1 LGSVGGTQLFTLASG
16 KLIYNIS
23 GSEFFLGLVAAVFG
37 LGTIVINFLG
47 GVIADRLEKKILLII
62 TSFCSSLILIILAMV
77 DNLNLETV
85 SIVIILSTILGLIS
99 GFDWPVRS
107 SIFTQFLDNKDQIVS
122 AVSLNAILWQ
132 GVRIIAPGI
141 GGFIIAYY
149 GTQSIF
155 YMSAV
160 GFFIMGIMMIRIT
173 PNKSFDKVEKKNSVK
188 NSIFQETLEG
198 IKYIYENKIFRI
210 IILATYLTSFFGVSY
225 LQLLPSFADSYK
237 LSSRGDVSAQ
247 VLGILL
253 SSAGIGAVFGTTITS
268 NLKNKINI
276 GKLAFATNV
285 ISVIFLLFFGI
296 SNFFINEN
304 NIYSN
309 PWISYNLLLSL
320 LFTFLTSTF
329 SSIFMVCSMSIL
341 QLNVPDK
348 LRGRVMGIHTIT
360 FSLMSVGAL
369 ILGLLAEFFGSSIAV
384 MSTSTLLIIINL
396 YIFISKKE
404 IRNI

>member
-1 LGSVGGTQLFTLASG
+1 MGSVGGTQLFTLASG

-188 NSIFQETLEG
+188 NSIFKDTLEG
-198 IKYIYENKIFRI
+198 IKYIYENRVFRI
-210 IILATYLTSFFGVSY
+210 IILATYLTSFFGTSF

-285 ISVIFLLFFGI
+285 ISVIFLLLFGI

>member
-1 LGSVGGTQLFTLASG
+1 LGSVGGTQLFALASG

>member
-1 LGSVGGTQLFTLASG
+1 MGSVGGTQLFTLASG

-107 SIFTQFLDNKDQIVS
+107 SIFTQFLDNKEQIVS

-188 NSIFQETLEG
+188 KSIFQETLEG

-210 IILATYLTSFFGVSY
+210 IILASYLTSFFGVSY

>member
-107 SIFTQFLDNKDQIVS
+107 SIFTQFLDNKEQIVS

-160 GFFIMGIMMIRIT
+160 GFFIMGIIMIRIT

-188 NSIFQETLEG
+188 KSIFQETLEG

-210 IILATYLTSFFGVSY
+210 IILASYLTSFFGVSY

-285 ISVIFLLFFGI
+285 ISVIFLLLFGI

-384 MSTSTLLIIINL
+384 MSSSTLLIIINL

-404 IRNI
+404 MRNI

>member
-1 LGSVGGTQLFTLASG
+1 MASG

-37 LGTIVINFLG
+37 IGTIIINFLG
-47 GVIADRLEKKILLII
+47 GVIADRLEKKILMII
-62 TSFCSSLILIILAMV
+62 TSFCSSLILIILAIV

-107 SIFTQFLDNKDQIVS
+107 SIFTQFLDNKEQIVS

-141 GGFIIAYY
+141 GGFIIAFY
-149 GTQSIF
+149 GTQTIF

-160 GFFIMGIMMIRIT
+160 GFFIMGIIMIRIK
-173 PNKSFDKVEKKNSVK
+173 PNKNLYVIEKKNSAK

-210 IILATYLTSFFGVSY
+210 IILATYLTSFFGMSY

-237 LSSRGDVSAQ
+237 LTTSGDVSAQ
-247 VLGILL
+247 ILGILL
-253 SSAGIGAVFGTTITS
+253 SSAGIGAVFGTIITS

-276 GKLAFATNV
+276 GKLAFSANV
-285 ISVIFLLFFGI
+285 ISVIFLLLFGI

-320 LFTFLTSTF
+320 LFSFLSSTF
-329 SSIFMVCSMSIL
+329 SAIFMVCSMSIL

-360 FSLMSVGAL
+360 FSLLSVGAL

-384 MSTSTLLIIINL
+384 MISSTLLIIINL

>member
-1 LGSVGGTQLFTLASG
+1 MGSVGGTQLFALASG

-62 TSFCSSLILIILAMV
+62 TSFCSSLILIILAIV

>member
-1 LGSVGGTQLFTLASG
+1 MASG

-37 LGTIVINFLG
+37 IGTIIINFLG
-47 GVIADRLEKKILLII
+47 GVIADRLEKKILMII
-62 TSFCSSLILIILAMV
+62 TSFCSSLILIILAIV

-107 SIFTQFLDNKDQIVS
+107 SIFTQFLDNKEQIVS

-141 GGFIIAYY
+141 GGFIIAFY
-149 GTQSIF
+149 GTQTIF

-160 GFFIMGIMMIRIT
+160 GFFIMGIIMIRIK
-173 PNKSFDKVEKKNSVK
+173 PNKNLYVIEKKNSAK

-210 IILATYLTSFFGVSY
+210 IILATYLTSFFGMSY

-237 LSSRGDVSAQ
+237 LTTSGDVSAQ
-247 VLGILL
+247 ILGILL
-253 SSAGIGAVFGTTITS
+253 SSAGIGAVFGTIITS

-276 GKLAFATNV
+276 GKLAFSANV
-285 ISVIFLLFFGI
+285 ISVIFLLLFGI

-320 LFTFLTSTF
+320 LFSFLSSTF
-329 SSIFMVCSMSIL
+329 SAIFMVCSMSIL

-360 FSLMSVGAL
+360 FSLLSVGAL

-384 MSTSTLLIIINL
+384 MISSILLIIINL

>member
-62 TSFCSSLILIILAMV
+62 TSFCSSLILIILAIV

>member
-1 LGSVGGTQLFTLASG
+1 MGSVGGTQLFTLASG

-62 TSFCSSLILIILAMV
+62 TSFCSSLILIILAIV

-160 GFFIMGIMMIRIT
+160 GFFIMGIIMIRIT

>member
-1 LGSVGGTQLFTLASG
+1 MGSVGGTQLFALASG

>member
-1 LGSVGGTQLFTLASG
+1 LGSVGGTQLFALASG

-62 TSFCSSLILIILAMV
+62 TSFCSSLILIILAIV

-160 GFFIMGIMMIRIT
+160 GFLIMGIIMIRIT

-247 VLGILL
+247 ILGILL

>member
-1 LGSVGGTQLFTLASG
+1 MASG

-37 LGTIVINFLG
+37 IGTIIINFLG
-47 GVIADRLEKKILLII
+47 GVIADRLEKKILMII
-62 TSFCSSLILIILAMV
+62 TSFCSSLILIILAIV

-107 SIFTQFLDNKDQIVS
+107 SIFTQFLDNKEQIVS

-141 GGFIIAYY
+141 GGFIIAFY
-149 GTQSIF
+149 GTQTIF

-160 GFFIMGIMMIRIT
+160 GFFIMGIIMIRIK
-173 PNKSFDKVEKKNSVK
+173 PNKNLYVIEKKNSAK

-210 IILATYLTSFFGVSY
+210 IILATYLTSFFGMSY

-237 LSSRGDVSAQ
+237 LTTSGDVSAQ
-247 VLGILL
+247 ILGILL
-253 SSAGIGAVFGTTITS
+253 SSAGIGAVFGTIITS

-276 GKLAFATNV
+276 GKLAFSANV
-285 ISVIFLLFFGI
+285 ISVIFLLLFGI

-304 NIYSN
+304 NVYSN

-320 LFTFLTSTF
+320 LFSFLSSTF
-329 SSIFMVCSMSIL
+329 SAIFMVCSMSIL

-360 FSLMSVGAL
+360 FSLLSVGAL

-384 MSTSTLLIIINL
+384 MISSTLLIIINL

>member
-1 LGSVGGTQLFTLASG
+1 LASG

-37 LGTIVINFLG
+37 IGTIIINFLG
-47 GVIADRLEKKILLII
+47 GVIADRLEKKILMII
-62 TSFCSSLILIILAMV
+62 TSFCSSLILIILAIV

-107 SIFTQFLDNKDQIVS
+107 SIFTQFLDNKEQIVS

-141 GGFIIAYY
+141 GGFIIAFY
-149 GTQSIF
+149 GTQTIF

-160 GFFIMGIMMIRIT
+160 GFFIMGIIMIRIK
-173 PNKSFDKVEKKNSVK
+173 PNKNLYVIEIKNSAK

-210 IILATYLTSFFGVSY
+210 IILATYLTSFFGMSY

-237 LSSRGDVSAQ
+237 LTTSGDVSAQ
-247 VLGILL
+247 ILGILL
-253 SSAGIGAVFGTTITS
+253 SSAGIGAVFGTIITS

-276 GKLAFATNV
+276 GKLAFSANV
-285 ISVIFLLFFGI
+285 ISVIFLLLFGI

-320 LFTFLTSTF
+320 LFSFLSSTF
-329 SSIFMVCSMSIL
+329 SAIFMVCSMSIL

-360 FSLMSVGAL
+360 FSLLSVGAL

-384 MSTSTLLIIINL
+384 MISSTLLIIINL

>member
-1 LGSVGGTQLFTLASG
+1 MGSVGGTQLFTLASG

-404 IRNI
+404 MRNI

>member
-1 LGSVGGTQLFTLASG
+1 
-16 KLIYNIS
+16 
-23 GSEFFLGLVAAVFG
+23 
-37 LGTIVINFLG
+37 
-47 GVIADRLEKKILLII
+47 
-62 TSFCSSLILIILAMV
+62 M
-77 DNLNLETV
+77 
-85 SIVIILSTILGLIS
+85 
-99 GFDWPVRS
+99 
-107 SIFTQFLDNKDQIVS
+107 
-122 AVSLNAILWQ
+122 
-132 GVRIIAPGI
+132 
-141 GGFIIAYY
+141 
-149 GTQSIF
+149 
-155 YMSAV
+155 
-160 GFFIMGIMMIRIT
+160 
-173 PNKSFDKVEKKNSVK
+173 
-188 NSIFQETLEG
+188 
-198 IKYIYENKIFRI
+198 
-210 IILATYLTSFFGVSY
+210 TSFFGTSF

-237 LSSRGDVSAQ
+237 LTARGDVSAQ
-247 VLGILL
+247 ILGILL

-268 NLKNKINI
+268 NLKNTINI

-285 ISVIFLLFFGI
+285 ISVIFLLLFGI
-296 SNFFINEN
+296 SNFFINES

>member
-1 LGSVGGTQLFTLASG
+1 LASG

-37 LGTIVINFLG
+37 IGTIIINFLG
-47 GVIADRLEKKILLII
+47 GVIADRLEKKILMII
-62 TSFCSSLILIILAMV
+62 TSFCSSLILIILAIV

-107 SIFTQFLDNKDQIVS
+107 SIFTQFLDNKEQIVS

-141 GGFIIAYY
+141 GGFIIAFY
-149 GTQSIF
+149 GTQTIF

-160 GFFIMGIMMIRIT
+160 GFFIMGIIMIRIK
-173 PNKSFDKVEKKNSVK
+173 PNKNLYVIEKKNSAK

-210 IILATYLTSFFGVSY
+210 IILATYLTSFFGMSY

-237 LSSRGDVSAQ
+237 LTTSGDVSAQ
-247 VLGILL
+247 ILGILL
-253 SSAGIGAVFGTTITS
+253 SSAGIGAVFGTIITS

-276 GKLAFATNV
+276 GKLAFSANV
-285 ISVIFLLFFGI
+285 ISVIFLLLFGI

-320 LFTFLTSTF
+320 LFSFLSSTF
-329 SSIFMVCSMSIL
+329 SAIFMVCSMSIL

-360 FSLMSVGAL
+360 FSLLSVGAL

-384 MSTSTLLIIINL
+384 MISSTLLIIINL

>member
-1 LGSVGGTQLFTLASG
+1 MASG

-37 LGTIVINFLG
+37 IGTIIINFLG
-47 GVIADRLEKKILLII
+47 GVIADRLEKKILMII
-62 TSFCSSLILIILAMV
+62 TSFCSSLILIILAIV

-107 SIFTQFLDNKDQIVS
+107 SIFTQFLDNKEQIVS

-141 GGFIIAYY
+141 GGFIIAFY
-149 GTQSIF
+149 GTQAIF

-160 GFFIMGIMMIRIT
+160 GFFIMGIIMIRIK
-173 PNKSFDKVEKKNSVK
+173 PNKNLYVIEKKNSAK

-210 IILATYLTSFFGVSY
+210 IILATYLTSFFGMSY

-237 LSSRGDVSAQ
+237 LTTSGDVSAQ
-247 VLGILL
+247 ILGILL
-253 SSAGIGAVFGTTITS
+253 SSAGIGAVFGTIITS

-276 GKLAFATNV
+276 GKLAFSANV
-285 ISVIFLLFFGI
+285 ISVIFLLLFGI

-320 LFTFLTSTF
+320 LFSFLSSTF
-329 SSIFMVCSMSIL
+329 SAIFMVCSMSIL

-360 FSLMSVGAL
+360 FSLLSVGAL

-384 MSTSTLLIIINL
+384 MISSTLLIIINL

>member
-1 LGSVGGTQLFTLASG
+1 MGSVGGTQLFALASG

-62 TSFCSSLILIILAMV
+62 TSFCSSLILIILAIV

-107 SIFTQFLDNKDQIVS
+107 SIFTQFLDNKDQIV
-122 AVSLNAILWQ
+122 
-132 GVRIIAPGI
+132 RIIAPGI

-160 GFFIMGIMMIRIT
+160 GFFIMGIIMIRIT

-188 NSIFQETLEG
+188 NSIFKDTLEG
-198 IKYIYENKIFRI
+198 IKYIYENRVFRI
-210 IILATYLTSFFGVSY
+210 IILATYLTSFFGTSF

-247 VLGILL
+247 ILGILL

-285 ISVIFLLFFGI
+285 ISVIFLLLFGI

>member
-1 LGSVGGTQLFTLASG
+1 MGSVGGTQLFALASG

-62 TSFCSSLILIILAMV
+62 TSFCSSLILIILAIV

-160 GFFIMGIMMIRIT
+160 GFLIMGIIMIRIT

-247 VLGILL
+247 ILGILL

>member
-1 LGSVGGTQLFTLASG
+1 LASG

-37 LGTIVINFLG
+37 IGTIIINFLG
-47 GVIADRLEKKILLII
+47 GVIADRLEKKILMII
-62 TSFCSSLILIILAMV
+62 TSFCSSLILIILAIV

-107 SIFTQFLDNKDQIVS
+107 SIFTQFLDNKEQIVS

-141 GGFIIAYY
+141 GGFIIAFY
-149 GTQSIF
+149 GTQTIF

-160 GFFIMGIMMIRIT
+160 GFFIMGIIMIRIK
-173 PNKSFDKVEKKNSVK
+173 PNKNLYVIEKKNSAK

-210 IILATYLTSFFGVSY
+210 IILATYLTSFFGMSY

-237 LSSRGDVSAQ
+237 LTTSGDVSAQ
-247 VLGILL
+247 ILGILL
-253 SSAGIGAVFGTTITS
+253 SSAGIGAVFGTIITS

-276 GKLAFATNV
+276 GKLAFSANV
-285 ISVIFLLFFGI
+285 ISVIFLLLFGI

-304 NIYSN
+304 NVYSN

-320 LFTFLTSTF
+320 LFSFLSSTF
-329 SSIFMVCSMSIL
+329 SAIFMVCSMSIL

-360 FSLMSVGAL
+360 FSLLSVGAL

-384 MSTSTLLIIINL
+384 MISSTLLIIINL

>member
-1 LGSVGGTQLFTLASG
+1 LASG

-37 LGTIVINFLG
+37 LGTIIINFLG
-47 GVIADRLEKKILLII
+47 GVIADRLEKKILMII
-62 TSFCSSLILIILAMV
+62 TSFCSSLILIILAIV

-107 SIFTQFLDNKDQIVS
+107 SIFTQFLDNKEQIVS

-141 GGFIIAYY
+141 GGFIIAFY
-149 GTQSIF
+149 GTQTIF

-160 GFFIMGIMMIRIT
+160 GFFIMGIIMMRIK
-173 PNKSFDKVEKKNSVK
+173 PNKNLYVIEKKNSAK

-210 IILATYLTSFFGVSY
+210 IILATYLTSFFGMSY

-237 LSSRGDVSAQ
+237 LTTSGDVSAQ
-247 VLGILL
+247 ILGILL
-253 SSAGIGAVFGTTITS
+253 SSAGIGAVFGTIITS

-276 GKLAFATNV
+276 GKLAFSANV
-285 ISVIFLLFFGI
+285 ISVIFLLLFGI

-304 NIYSN
+304 NVYSN

-320 LFTFLTSTF
+320 LFSFLSSTF
-329 SSIFMVCSMSIL
+329 SAIFMVCSMSIL

-360 FSLMSVGAL
+360 FSLLSVGAL

-384 MSTSTLLIIINL
+384 MISSTLLIIINL

>member
-1 LGSVGGTQLFTLASG
+1 MGSVGGTQLFTLASG

-62 TSFCSSLILIILAMV
+62 TSFCSSLILIILAIV

>member
-1 LGSVGGTQLFTLASG
+1 MASG

-37 LGTIVINFLG
+37 IGTIIINFLG
-47 GVIADRLEKKILLII
+47 GVIADRLEKKILMII
-62 TSFCSSLILIILAMV
+62 TSFCSSLILIILAIV

-107 SIFTQFLDNKDQIVS
+107 SIFTQFLDNKEQIVS

-141 GGFIIAYY
+141 GGFIIAFY
-149 GTQSIF
+149 GTQTIF

-160 GFFIMGIMMIRIT
+160 GFFIMGIIMIRIK
-173 PNKSFDKVEKKNSVK
+173 PNKNLYVIEIKNSAK

-210 IILATYLTSFFGVSY
+210 IILATYLTSFFGMSY

-237 LSSRGDVSAQ
+237 LTTSGDVSAQ
-247 VLGILL
+247 ILGILL
-253 SSAGIGAVFGTTITS
+253 SSAGIGAVFGTIITS

-276 GKLAFATNV
+276 GKLAFSANV
-285 ISVIFLLFFGI
+285 ISVIFLLLFGI

-320 LFTFLTSTF
+320 LFSFLSSTF
-329 SSIFMVCSMSIL
+329 SAIFMVCSMSIL

-360 FSLMSVGAL
+360 FSLLSVGAL

-384 MSTSTLLIIINL
+384 MISSTLLIIINL

>member
-47 GVIADRLEKKILLII
+47 GVIADRLEKKILMII
-62 TSFCSSLILIILAMV
+62 TSFCSSLILIILAIV

-160 GFFIMGIMMIRIT
+160 GFLIMGIIMIRIT

>member
-1 LGSVGGTQLFTLASG
+1 MGSVGGTQLFTLASG